1 MRWVPE
7 QGELSCSVHYHT
19 SDCLGP
25 ADSQLSKVCL
35 TEGFGSCST
44 TGTSQSLKK
53 EQQEEDGWSGI
64 GGARSPPAAADTS
77 TDSPAGDSE
86 GNFHPSFPHSYEQ
99 RHHEETT
106 SSDTRFNPHLRLQP
120 SLSLSH
126 PLPLKSKEILGEGR
140 KDGAFRAGA
149 AGAGCSPGGQPV
161 SWCMGLFPGPTKSIS
176 YSNVTIRPL
185 THRGLFMVAAPGRR
199 VKMVI

>member
-1 MRWVPE
+1 MAFTVAMVTGLSFAVRPMIRYFTALSTIIARN
-7 QGELSCSVHYHT
+7 GEIGYKDTDERRCEPLIQSSQSQTLSVGQEDPQRVTLHFLCK
-19 SDCLGP
+19 GP

-106 SSDTRFNPHLRLQP
+106 SSDTRQKPDWAPAVRSP
-120 SLSLSH
+120 SIH
-126 PLPLKSKEILGEGR
+126 
-140 KDGAFRAGA
+140 
-149 AGAGCSPGGQPV
+149 SPQV
-161 SWCMGLFPGPTKSIS
+161 W
-176 YSNVTIRPL
+176 
-185 THRGLFMVAAPGRR
+185 A
-199 VKMVI
+199 